1 MARIPPA
8 LTGFE
13 IGTLEIQSLMPH
25 YNDQGLVG
33 STQIRL
39 RTSPGRQKLLRRV
52 ESKHTLDSPMENPSS
67 ASLSSLGSGDSEE
80 EFLDHMVNLP
90 VQKRYQSALLVTVK
104 RNGFL
109 QRGTVGMGVVWM
121 RDLIDNRRQVVR
133 AKIWKAND
141 YDSLKR
147 NYLPLWGI
155 WEDPLQ
161 EVTCIGEVEMTLR
174 FRPGVADIHEKS
186 LSRDA
191 NLKRTWEEYVAL
203 RGSDLR
209 ANMGRKAD
217 EEYQSD
223 SNTVVHPED
232 VDMNSHEGT
241 DSFPDSLRRR
251 GMHFSTI

>member
-1 MARIPPA
+1 MLARIPPA

-13 IGTLEIQSLMPH
+13 IGTLEVQSLIPH
-25 YNDQGLVG
+25 YNDQGLAG

-39 RTSPGRQKLLRRV
+39 RTSPGRQKLLRKV
-52 ESKHTLDSPMENPSS
+52 ESKHNLESPIENHSS
-67 ASLSSLGSGDSEE
+67 TSLGSGDSEE
-80 EFLDHMVNLP
+80 EFSDHMINLP
-90 VQKRYQSALLVTVK
+90 VQKRYQSALLVTIK

-121 RDLIDNRRQVVR
+121 RDIVDNRKQVVR

-161 EVTCIGEVEMTLR
+161 DVTCIGEVEMTLR
-174 FRPGVADIHEKS
+174 FRPGVADIHQKGF
-186 LSRDA
+186 SRDA

-217 EEYQSD
+217 EECQLDY
-223 SNTVVHPED
+223 TVAHPDDIDTDGHED
-232 VDMNSHEGT
+232 T
-241 DSFPDSLRRR
+241 DSLPDSLKRR
-251 GMHFSTI
+251 GVYFSTI